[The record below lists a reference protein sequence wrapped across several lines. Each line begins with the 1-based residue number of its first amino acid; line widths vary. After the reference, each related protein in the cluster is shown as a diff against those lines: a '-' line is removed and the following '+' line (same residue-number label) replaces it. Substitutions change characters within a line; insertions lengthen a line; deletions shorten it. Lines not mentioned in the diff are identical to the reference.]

1 MLVERKKIHIAKT
14 KSEVI
19 FNGIGYV
26 FFIGSIILLAIIWDH
41 IPTEVPAHYNAAG
54 VVDRWGSKWE
64 LIILPSTSFFI
75 LIFLSIFEKFPEW
88 NNYPKRIYHAN
99 AKACYLTRRKLVNQ
113 LKNISVIVFAIY
125 LYTSNKQCIRCE
137 TRISGFILHF
147 IFIKLEFII
156 FGLDIYH
163 IIQFE
168 ICNILWFFDSL
179 FSYWIQC
186 LITPLLIF

>member
-1 MLVERKKIHIAKT
+1 MLVVRKKIHIGKT

-54 VVDRWGSKWE
+54 VVDRWGSNWE

-88 NNYPKRIYHAN
+88 HNYPKRINDAE
-99 AKACYLTRRKLVNQ
+99 AIAIDLTSRNSVIQ
-113 LKNISVIVFAIY
+113 LKNIRAT
-125 LYTSNKQCIRCE
+125 L
-137 TRISGFILHF
+137 
-147 IFIKLEFII
+147 
-156 FGLDIYH
+156 
-163 IIQFE
+163 
-168 ICNILWFFDSL
+168 LWLLSDSRVARGMG
-179 FSYWIQC
+179 
-186 LITPLLIF
+186 

>member
-64 LIILPSTSFFI
+64 LIILQSTSFFI
-75 LIFLSIFEKFPEW
+75 LIFLSIFVKFPEW
-88 NNYPKRIYHAN
+88 HNYPKRIIDV
-99 AKACYLTRRKLVNQ
+99 KAIAYDLTSHKIVNKLKIHSDYSLSIYYVN
-113 LKNISVIVFAIY
+113 FY
-125 LYTSNKQCIRCE
+125 Y
-137 TRISGFILHF
+137 
-147 IFIKLEFII
+147 
-156 FGLDIYH
+156 
-163 IIQFE
+163 
-168 ICNILWFFDSL
+168 
-179 FSYWIQC
+179 
-186 LITPLLIF
+186 